1 MSDGGSSESD
11 GARTTFTY
19 GDGGVPLYVGIIWV
33 VFVISY
39 IAVMCAV
46 ALPDFLSWISS

>member
-1 MSDGGSSESD
+1 MSDGESSETET
-11 GARTTFTY
+11 GRTTFTY

-33 VFVISY
+33 IFVISY

-46 ALPDFLSWISS
+46 ALPDFLTWISS